1 MEKLKKF
8 KVKFLPEDK
17 DIEVSSN
24 TDLLNAAI
32 KMRINLR
39 NSCGGKGLCGK
50 CKLKIISGEYET
62 KSTFNLR
69 SQEIQQGYVLA
80 CQTYPRSDL
89 VVEIPSES
97 LEVKPQVVKAGLD
110 IIEEDVVKEES
121 LGDKFYPLDPI
132 IKVEYLR
139 LEKPQL
145 ENNLPDLERIQQA
158 MEKKVNIPI
167 EILKKLPFILRNS
180 DWDIKLTY
188 FDNFVLDISGEK
200 DKRGSFVLACDLGTT
215 TVVVHLLDLSCG
227 KTLNTKAEYNRQIL
241 IAEDI
246 ISRIIVGE
254 EEQGLQELKNLA
266 LETINELIARICQEM
281 DISPSEINAIL
292 ISGNTTMVH
301 LVLGLPPNFIR
312 RFPYTPVFKSEL
324 ILHSHQAGID
334 INPLGV
340 VIIMPGIRSFVGSDI
355 VAGILASGMDRGE
368 ELSLLV
374 DLGTNG
380 EVVLGNKEWLISC
393 STSAGPCF
401 EGGGLSCGVRAMAG
415 AIQKISIVNDK
426 LTYTTISQEK
436 PIGICGTGI
445 VELIAELFLNKIIDK
460 NGNFIP
466 GSSSRIRTNEYGE
479 LEYVVVRGSE
489 SKTGKDIAITQS
501 DIKNV
506 IYSKAAIY
514 LGIEVL
520 LEKMGLNVQDIHNFY
535 IAGGLGTYL
544 DVEKAVIIGLLPDI
558 PRNRFKFL
566 GNTSIQGARLCLCS
580 QSARRRAQDI
590 SEMVTNLELSNV
602 PEFLNNYSSALFLP
616 HTDINKFPSVK
627 ERLQK

>member
-188 FDNFVLDISGEK
+188 FDNFVIK
-200 DKRGSFVLACDLGTT
+200 
-215 TVVVHLLDLSCG
+215 
-227 KTLNTKAEYNRQIL
+227 
-241 IAEDI
+241 
-246 ISRIIVGE
+246 
-254 EEQGLQELKNLA
+254 GLK
-266 LETINELIARICQEM
+266 
-281 DISPSEINAIL
+281 
-292 ISGNTTMVH
+292 
-301 LVLGLPPNFIR
+301 
-312 RFPYTPVFKSEL
+312 
-324 ILHSHQAGID
+324 
-334 INPLGV
+334 
-340 VIIMPGIRSFVGSDI
+340 
-355 VAGILASGMDRGE
+355 
-368 ELSLLV
+368 
-374 DLGTNG
+374 
-380 EVVLGNKEWLISC
+380 
-393 STSAGPCF
+393 
-401 EGGGLSCGVRAMAG
+401 
-415 AIQKISIVNDK
+415 
-426 LTYTTISQEK
+426 
-436 PIGICGTGI
+436 
-445 VELIAELFLNKIIDK
+445 
-460 NGNFIP
+460 
-466 GSSSRIRTNEYGE
+466 
-479 LEYVVVRGSE
+479 
-489 SKTGKDIAITQS
+489 
-501 DIKNV
+501 
-506 IYSKAAIY
+506 
-514 LGIEVL
+514 
-520 LEKMGLNVQDIHNFY
+520 
-535 IAGGLGTYL
+535 
-544 DVEKAVIIGLLPDI
+544 
-558 PRNRFKFL
+558 
-566 GNTSIQGARLCLCS
+566 
-580 QSARRRAQDI
+580 
-590 SEMVTNLELSNV
+590 
-602 PEFLNNYSSALFLP
+602 
-616 HTDINKFPSVK
+616 
-627 ERLQK
+627 